1 MRDIYKN
8 ALAEVNAVI
17 NNSQEDIINKIPS
30 RFKNFISQNM
40 NSSHIVKIQS
50 NKAILEQDISNEAK
64 SIIALIYRDYIC
76 EESERKELIKQEF
89 IKRAKDEQIKREK
102 YIIRWNN

>member
-76 EESERKELIKQEF
+76 KESERKELIKQEF

-102 YIIRWNN
+102 

>member
-17 NNSQEDIINKIPS
+17 NNSQDDIINKIPS

-76 EESERKELIKQEF
+76 EKSERKELIKQEF

-102 YIIRWNN
+102 HKIKWNN